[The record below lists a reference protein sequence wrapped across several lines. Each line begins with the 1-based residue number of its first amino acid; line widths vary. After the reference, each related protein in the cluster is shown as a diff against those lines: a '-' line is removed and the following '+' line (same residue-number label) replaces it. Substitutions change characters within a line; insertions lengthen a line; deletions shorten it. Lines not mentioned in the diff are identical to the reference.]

1 MIDRFIDLRD
11 RYIPCKICGNILQYE
26 FFPTGSVINN
36 FSVMKND
43 MYVMYCGR
51 ISSGCKNPARPD
63 YMGHYDQIW
72 YYDVVNYIFYRKS
85 ETFLVGDYYLTN
97 YLLDNKIVFS
107 VADGFGAFE
116 KPTEIIN
123 AIADISGESSLKEF
137 IENSRI
143 LT

>member
-11 RYIPCKICGNILQYE
+11 RNIPCKICGKILKYE
-26 FFPTGSVINN
+26 FFPIGSVINN
-36 FSVMKND
+36 FSYMRTN
-43 MYVMYCGR
+43 MYVMYCEK
-51 ISSGCKNPARPD
+51 ISSEAKNPARPD
-63 YMGHYDQIW
+63 YMGHYDKIW
-72 YYDVVNYIFYRKS
+72 HYDEGNRFFYRKS

-123 AIADISGESSLKEF
+123 ALADISGESSLKEF